1 MLLIDV
7 FLICSCFPQLLNSNP
22 SKLGF
27 QGFFSLL
34 LFVSFPQLS
43 HRQPGLKDREA
54 EQRLDSWHRLCSCFL
69 SQLCE

>member
-27 QGFFSLL
+27 QGFFSSSSCV
-34 LFVSFPQLS
+34 LFHFHNFLTGS
-43 HRQPGLKDREA
+43 
-54 EQRLDSWHRLCSCFL
+54 LD
-69 SQLCE
+69 